1 MKRPLNV
8 TVNKNVERRT
18 TQIMI
23 EVDVDA
29 MTLSNDDARA
39 FEMVLLKLWA
49 TPSTGSSMLEKL
61 LAGLHQL
68 KRAMDDAEY
77 ARQMAMKHQAQQ
89 IAQGGKWGSPYGS
102 SGANNQ
108 FSAGP
113 LSRNALQGLSSVPSQ
128 NAITNVAQAA
138 NIAGITGPDLT
149 NIVHRIYHEELQR
162 YKEQQDKNLRARSW
176 MDKLLGVK

>member
-8 TVNKNVERRT
+8 TVNKDVARNT

-29 MTLSNDDARA
+29 MDLSNDNARA

-77 ARQMAMKHQAQQ
+77 ARQMAIKHQAQQ
-89 IAQGGKWGSPYGS
+89 ASLTGNPY
-102 SGANNQ
+102 
-108 FSAGP
+108 
-113 LSRNALQGLSSVPSQ
+113 LQGITSNAPSKF
-128 NAITNVAQAA
+128 AISNVAQAA
-138 NIAGITGPDLT
+138 NIAGISHPDLQAL
-149 NIVHRIYHEELQR
+149 VKDIYQQELKRSQAELQQQ
-162 YKEQQDKNLRARSW
+162 KEQQGKNIATRSW